1 MNGEPVRIA
10 QVIGKLSAG
19 GVESVVYN
27 YYRHMDHTK
36 FQFDFFIDAD
46 STCPPRQELI
56 DMGARY
62 FVVPPYQ
69 KLPQHIRALIRLFRE
84 NRYKIVHAHM
94 NTLAVFSLFAAWVA
108 GVPVRICH
116 SHSTAGRGEGGK
128 NALKYLLRP
137 FAKLFATNLCA
148 CAEYAGRWLFG
159 RQAMEQG
166 DVTVFQNA
174 IELNRF
180 GFDPVVRA
188 EVRRELELEGSF
200 VVGHVGRFC
209 FQKNHGFLIEIF
221 AAIRKC
227 RPDAILLLVGDGG
240 LLDSVKERV
249 LQLELKNAVRFLG
262 VREDVGRLYQA
273 MDVFVLPSRYE
284 GLPVVG
290 VEAQAAG
297 LPCLVSDRV
306 TQEAQLTGNFK
317 FMPLAAG
324 AEHWAKEIVSA
335 GGERRRDASGE
346 LREAGFDI
354 VQRASSLQEYYKSA
368 VQQLLP

>member
-46 STCPPRQELI
+46 SACPPRQELI

-84 NRYKIVHAHM
+84 NQYKIVHAHM

-116 SHSTAGRGEGGK
+116 NHSTAGRGEGGK
-128 NALKYLLRP
+128 NTLKYLLRP
-137 FAKLFATNLCA
+137 FAKLFATNLCS
-148 CAEYAGRWLFG
+148 CSEYAGRWLFG
-159 RQAMEQG
+159 RRAMEQG

-188 EVRRELELEGSF
+188 EVRRELALEDSF

-209 FQKNHGFLIEIF
+209 FQKNHRFLIEIF
-221 AAIRKC
+221 AAIRKR

-240 LLDSVKERV
+240 LLDSVKDQV
-249 LQLELKNAVRFLG
+249 LQLGLKNAVRFLG

-324 AEHWAKEIVSA
+324 AERWATEVVSA
-335 GGERRRDASGE
+335 GGERRGDTSGA

-354 VQRASSLQEYYKSA
+354 VQRASSLQEYYRSA
-368 VQQLLP
+368 FQRLLP